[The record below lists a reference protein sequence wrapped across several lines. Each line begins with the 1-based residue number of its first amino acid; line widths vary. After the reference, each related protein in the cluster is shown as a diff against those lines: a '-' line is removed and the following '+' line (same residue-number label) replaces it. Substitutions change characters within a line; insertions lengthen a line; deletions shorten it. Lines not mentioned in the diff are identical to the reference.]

1 MLESGNDPSLRKVLK
16 TSLNLLGM
24 LWDISAGLE
33 ILLRFILI
41 NSFLFKLLWLLAVCD
56 ADLEVHILLT
66 E

>member
-41 NSFLFKLLWLLAVCD
+41 NSFLFKLLRLLAACD
-56 ADLEVHILLT
+56 ADLEVHILLI